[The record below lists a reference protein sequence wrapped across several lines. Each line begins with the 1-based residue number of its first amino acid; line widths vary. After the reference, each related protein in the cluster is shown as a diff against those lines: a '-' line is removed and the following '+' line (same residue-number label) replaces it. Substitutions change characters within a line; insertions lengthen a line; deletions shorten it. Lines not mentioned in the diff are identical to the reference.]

1 MSNKTKAAGTRG
13 RHAPQH
19 RREPS
24 WTVADLAGMP
34 GGLGAKIVVAGVAG
48 AALALP
54 ATSAFASPSSIVT
67 KPSST
72 MFTFSKAASQP
83 GAFRTHADAPA
94 GLRARPNGQVSPP
107 RQATQHQ
114 ATYLRATKDRAT
126 EQWAAEHHQS
136 QQTRHWPVQPT
147 AGQAGTTG
155 ATGSAAGTTGS
166 TTGATGSATGTTGT
180 TGATGSATGTTGTTG
195 ATGSAAGTAG
205 STTGTTGSMQAGQT
219 PAPSGSA
226 TSASQGPGLLL
237 EANGTFVPLPPSST
251 NVYAIPAGS
260 LIITSDG
267 NLVSPPAGTYVTPY
281 GLITVT
287 QAPGGGAPSAG
298 TATGTIGTT
307 TGATGMPTGATT
319 GTSGT
324 SGTPTGATGTPT
336 GTSSTSSTSST
347 SGTSGTPTG
356 ATGTST
362 GATGM
367 STGATGTSTGATGM
381 STGATTGNVY
391 VNPGGP
397 LQAPPQQPVPV
408 IAAGTAA
415 PASTGATGNAPM
427 ATGTVAKAPVAVPNA
442 PVAAPKAAPPPVQ
455 IVSAMGGVT
464 VADSGTV
471 TPTGS
476 VNLAFPSSGIGGSLP
491 LSLPS
496 AAPAQAAQPAFPAA
510 DQNAVLTDPIFQ
522 GLIQHL
528 GQPPAAS
535 QPGPILNPLQDV
547 ASTAPATAA
556 PAAVQL
562 AANTFGAN
570 GNPVMSDASP
580 LPAGLVQTVAQDSAT
595 QNTVA
600 QNTVAQNTVGQN
612 TVGQSVIPPSQGSI
626 LMVQPSIFGSPTIK
640 PLDPGAAMT
649 LSDGTQIQ
657 VTGDNRLQI
666 TRPNGDLY
674 EVAPGNTYTLPDGS
688 GNQIVVP
695 TVPPVVLQDPGNG
708 DTILAP
714 GSHISLGSGGSVDV
728 TQDGVLR
735 VTSPDGN
742 QVDYAPGSSFALPG
756 GVTISPMT
764 PPQAMNLDQNPA
776 TQLASAA
783 GAGSQVAANTFDANG
798 NPVASDASQLPVQ
811 LAQNQA
817 AAPSLTP
824 DSLTVILPDGTPQT
838 FPLGSSTNPL
848 APPTFGP
855 GNEILVP
862 LGTRVPLPD
871 GSSTTLDSAGTLTFP
886 NRDLPAIH
894 AVPAMPTSDNS
905 PAGTTTV
912 AMNNVDPQT
921 GAPVASDA
929 GSLAGRGLAPAP
941 AATDTTPA
949 PTPAATDNAP
959 APAPATT
966 PAPAPTDVAPAPVP
980 TDTTPAPAP
989 APIDVAPAPA
999 PAPIDV
1005 APAPAP
1011 APTLTSSDPSTVG
1024 DPLGAPSI
1032 GGGSF
1037 GGGSFGGGSGS

>member
-24 WTVADLAGMP
+24 WTVADLAGIP

-48 AALALP
+48 ATLALP
-54 ATSAFASPSSIVT
+54 AMSAFASPSSIVT
-67 KPSST
+67 QPSST
-72 MFTFSKAASQP
+72 MFTFSKAVGQP
-83 GAFRTHADAPA
+83 GAFRTHTDAPA
-94 GLRARPNGQVSPP
+94 GLRARSNGQVSPP
-107 RQATQHQ
+107 RQATQQQ

-136 QQTRHWPVQPT
+136 QQTRHWPVPPT

-166 TTGATGSATGTTGT
+166 TTG
-180 TGATGSATGTTGTTG
+180 
-195 ATGSAAGTAG
+195 
-205 STTGTTGSMQAGQT
+205 TTGSMRPGQT

-226 TSASQGPGLLL
+226 TSASPGPGLLL
-237 EANGTFVPLPPSST
+237 EANGTFVPLPLSST

-260 LIITSDG
+260 LIIGSDG

-287 QAPGGGAPSAG
+287 QAPSAG
-298 TATGTIGTT
+298 TTTGTIGTT
-307 TGATGMPTGATT
+307 TSTPTGAT

-324 SGTPTGATGTPT
+324 SGTPTGATGMP
-336 GTSSTSSTSST
+336 
-347 SGTSGTPTG
+347 
-356 ATGTST
+356 
-362 GATGM
+362 
-367 STGATGTSTGATGM
+367 
-381 STGATTGNVY
+381 TGATTGNVY

-408 IAAGTAA
+408 TTPAGDSTGVSQGASAASTASTVTAAAAPVTAASVTAAPVTAAPVTTAAVAAAGTAA
-415 PASTGATGNAPM
+415 PTSIGAIGATGAIGSAPM
-427 ATGTVAKAPVAVPNA
+427 AAETASPKAPVAVPNA
-442 PVAAPKAAPPPVQ
+442 PVAVPKAAPPPVQ

-476 VNLAFPSSGIGGSLP
+476 VNLAFPGSGIGGSLP

-522 GLIQHL
+522 GLIQNL
-528 GQPPAAS
+528 SQPPS
-535 QPGPILNPLQDV
+535 VNQPGPILNPLQDV
-547 ASTAPATAA
+547 ASTAPAVAPSTAN
-556 PAAVQL
+556 QF

-570 GNPVMSDASP
+570 GTPVASDASP
-580 LPAGLVQTVAQDSAT
+580 LPAGPVQTAAQDTA
-595 QNTVA
+595 A
-600 QNTVAQNTVGQN
+600 QNTVAQNTAAQN
-612 TVGQSVIPPSQGSI
+612 TAAPSTVQPSQGSI
-626 LMVQPSIFGSPTIK
+626 LMVQPSFFGSPTIK
-640 PLDPGAAMT
+640 PLDPGADMT
-649 LSDGTQIQ
+649 LSDGTRLQ
-657 VTGDNRLQI
+657 VTNDNYLQI
-666 TRPNGDLY
+666 TPPGGPAY
-674 EVAPGNTYTLPDGS
+674 ELAPGNTYTLPDGS

-714 GSHISLGSGGSVDV
+714 GSHISLGSGGAVDV

-855 GNEILVP
+855 GSEILVP
-862 LGTRVPLPD
+862 LGTQVPLPN
-871 GSSTTLDSAGTLTFP
+871 GGSTTLDSAGTLTFP

-921 GAPVASDA
+921 GAPVASDP
-929 GSLAGRGLAPAP
+929 GSLAGRGLV
-941 AATDTTPA
+941 
-949 PTPAATDNAP
+949 
-959 APAPATT
+959 
-966 PAPAPTDVAPAPVP
+966 PAPAPTDV
-980 TDTTPAPAP
+980 TPAPAP
-989 APIDVAPAPA
+989 APTDVT
-999 PAPIDV
+999 
-1005 APAPAP
+1005 PAP

-1024 DPLGAPSI
+1024 DPLGAPAVVASNF
-1032 GGGSF
+1032 G